1 MTGGRRGARWVA
13 GIGVVVALAASPAR
27 ATSLADRLHQFIDH
41 NGFPTFGE
49 FNEAVTP
56 IVERLAL
63 RGIDLPATATTPAF
77 TYEFDFETGVPVRT
91 SQSLG
96 PTFVERA
103 DTVGRHRFSIGVSHL
118 YADLDK
124 FDGHDFADDIVTAGI
139 RPVGNIQ
146 LGGSFVA
153 QDFSLESHITSVS
166 ATFGLT
172 DAWDVNVLVPIVQT
186 SLQLDG
192 TSAAIAQVGTVRSQ
206 VTQFVSLEDSAL
218 GLGDVLVRSKLRVV
232 DAHLA
237 KVAFAL
243 AIRTPTG
250 NPKDFQGLGDTI
262 VTPSV
267 IVSRAFGRHDVH
279 LSFGVDYN
287 ADDLQRTRARY
298 AAGVSLQPWE
308 RLAFLFDVIGSSSFT
323 DDVFT
328 FPAAVGS
335 INQLFG
341 NDALIRS
348 VTRTTVTAFV
358 PRSDVVDFAF
368 GIKTNP
374 VGTLVGYVTA
384 LVPITND
391 GLRAEVIPAAGV
403 EWTF

>member
-1 MTGGRRGARWVA
+1 VNQGSRTARWVVGL
-13 GIGVVVALAASPAR
+13 GIALALTGRTAGAV
-27 ATSLADRLHQFIDH
+27 SLADRLHRFIDR

-77 TYEFDFETGVPVRT
+77 TYEFDFEAGVPVRT

-96 PTFVERA
+96 PTFADRA
-103 DTVGRHRFSIGVSHL
+103 ETVGRHRFAIGVSHL
-118 YADLDK
+118 YADLDH

-139 RPVGNIQ
+139 RS
-146 LGGSFVA
+146 LGTLQIGGGFA
-153 QDFSLESHITSVS
+153 ADDFSLESHITSVS

-172 DAWDVNVLVPIVQT
+172 AAWDVNVLLPIVQT
-186 SLQLDG
+186 SLAVDG
-192 TSAAIAQVGTVRSQ
+192 TSVAIAQQGSVRTEISAHVG
-206 VTQFVSLEDSAL
+206 FEDGAV
-218 GLGDVLVRSKLRVV
+218 GLGDVLVRTKLRVV
-232 DAHLA
+232 DADLA
-237 KVAFAL
+237 RVALGL
-243 AIRTPTG
+243 AVRTPTG
-250 NPKDFQGLGDTI
+250 NPKDFQGLGDSI

-279 LSFGVDYN
+279 LNLGVDCN
-287 ADDLQRTRARY
+287 ADDLERTRARY
-298 AAGVSLQPWE
+298 ALGASIQPWE

-323 DDVFT
+323 DDEFT

-335 INQLFG
+335 IRQLFG

-348 VTRTTVTAFV
+348 VTRDTVTAFV

-368 GIKTNP
+368 GVKTNP
-374 VGTLVGYVTA
+374 IGSLVGYVTA
-384 LVPITND
+384 IVPLTRD
-391 GLRAEVIPAAGV
+391 GLRAEVIPSAGI
-403 EWTF
+403 EWSF